1 VNNNL
6 FGCGLSAPGKVLY
19 KKEFQ
24 LAHREMIEAEK
35 SFLPVN

>member
-1 VNNNL
+1 V
-6 FGCGLSAPGKVLY
+6 PGKVLY